1 EDENGRIVHERPSDG
16 QELTLAVREIGAALE
31 QFLAEASWQRL
42 DETPA
47 VGRVDGAIEIGA
59 RHPAVEAE
67 LEVALDAAGEQ
78 HRVLEDRSEEH
89 TSELQSRFDIVCRL
103 LLEKKNDID
112 PR

>member
-1 EDENGRIVHERPSDG
+1 EVGRSAAAIDIRPRPPAVVAP
-16 QELTLAVREIGAALE
+16 LAAAPTLVPYTPLFR
-31 QFLAEASWQRL
+31 SWQRL
-42 DETPA
+42 DEAPA